1 MSPHATAVPAATR
14 SRPRRTPR
22 PGGRLLAVVTVLA
35 TGVLAAGCGVR
46 LETPP
51 PTEPSPDAVEVL
63 RAGAVDDALAVAD
76 VVADVTPGV
85 TDPAT
90 LAALEQ
96 AAAFA
101 EQHADALG
109 GVYDSGLDDLDL
121 PTGDPT
127 SPAPADDPD
136 EPADDAAGTEADGT
150 AEDGTAEDDAATD
163 ESGDGVATT
172 DDVVAA
178 LVSAAQRTG
187 ASADAT
193 TDAGLARLLA
203 SVAASEHVSALRLAA
218 LTGSSSADVLVTTAP
233 PVEEAPAGIG
243 AADLATLVET
253 EDAAGY
259 AYEVRAAQSEGDV
272 RTAAVARAAEHRAR
286 GQAWALAAGTDGTAQ
301 DPRRV
306 AYVLPDD
313 ADVAAVARQVES
325 GLAQTYASLV
335 ATAAHTSRAEA
346 VALLVDS
353 WASAVA
359 WGEAP
364 VAFPGLPE
372 QAAD

>member
-22 PGGRLLAVVTVLA
+22 PGGRLLAAVTVLA
-35 TGVLAAGCGVR
+35 TGVLAAGCSLR

-51 PTEPSPDAVEVL
+51 PTEPSPDAVEVA

-76 VVADVTPGV
+76 LVADVTPGV

-90 LAALEQ
+90 LAALEE

-101 EQHADALG
+101 EEHADALG

-127 SPAPADDPD
+127 STAPAVDTD
-136 EPADDAAGTEADGT
+136 EPADDAAGTGQDGT
-150 AEDGTAEDDAATD
+150 GQDGTEVDVATD
-163 ESGDGVATT
+163 GSGDGSATT
-172 DDVVAA
+172 DDVVVA
-178 LVSAAQRTG
+178 LVEAAQRTS

-203 SVAASEHVSALRLAA
+203 SVAASEHVSAQRLAA
-218 LTGSSSADVLVTTAP
+218 LTGSAAAGALVTTAP

-259 AYEVRAAQSEGDV
+259 AYEVRAAQSEDDA

-313 ADVAAVARQVES
+313 ADVAALARQVES

-335 ATAAHTSRAEA
+335 ATAAPTSRAGA

-372 QAAD
+372 QSAG

>member
-22 PGGRLLAVVTVLA
+22 PGGPLLAVVAALA

-46 LETPP
+46 LETPLP
-51 PTEPSPDAVEVL
+51 AEPSPDAVEVL
-63 RAGAVDDALAVAD
+63 RAGAVDDALVVAD
-76 VVADVTPGV
+76 LVADVTPGV

-90 LAALEQ
+90 LAALEE

-109 GVYDSGLDDLDL
+109 GIYDSGLDDLDL
-121 PTGDPT
+121 PADAPASTATAEDTG
-127 SPAPADDPD
+127 APADDAP
-136 EPADDAAGTEADGT
+136 GTGHDGATDGGGSDVPGDGT
-150 AEDGTAEDDAATD
+150 
-163 ESGDGVATT
+163 VTT
-172 DDVVAA
+172 DDVVVA
-178 LVSAAQRTG
+178 LVEAGQRTG
-187 ASADAT
+187 AAADAS

-203 SVAASEHVSALRLAA
+203 SVAASEHVSAQRLAA
-218 LTGSSSADVLVTTAP
+218 LTGSTSADVLVTTAP

-243 AADLATLVET
+243 AADLATLVAT

-259 AYEVRAAQSEGDV
+259 AYEVRAAQSEGDA

-286 GQAWALAAGTDGTAQ
+286 GQAWALVAGTDGTAQ

-313 ADVAAVARQVES
+313 ADVAALARQVES
-325 GLAQTYASLV
+325 DLAQTYASLV
-335 ATAAHTSRAEA
+335 ATAAPTSRTEA

-372 QAAD
+372 QSAG

>member
-1 MSPHATAVPAATR
+1 MSPHATAAPAATR
-14 SRPRRTPR
+14 PRPRRTPR
-22 PGGRLLAVVTVLA
+22 PGGRVLAAVTVLTA
-35 TGVLAAGCGVR
+35 AVLAAGCGVR

-76 VVADVTPGV
+76 LVADVTPSV

-90 LAALEQ
+90 LAALAEV
-96 AAAFA
+96 AAFA

-109 GVYDSGLDDLDL
+109 GVYDSGLGDLDL
-121 PTGDPT
+121 PGDDPAA
-127 SPAPADDPD
+127 SAPADD
-136 EPADDAAGTEADGT
+136 AGGER
-150 AEDGTAEDDAATD
+150 AEDDPAGVQAESGATD
-163 ESGDGVATT
+163 APAAGAPTT
-172 DDVVAA
+172 DDVVVA
-178 LVSAAQRTG
+178 LVEAAQRTG
-187 ASADAT
+187 ASADAS

-203 SVAASEHVSALRLAA
+203 SVATSEHVSARRLAA
-218 LTGSSSADVLVTTAP
+218 LTGSTAADGLVTTAA
-233 PVEEAPAGIG
+233 PVEEAPAGVG
-243 AADLATLVET
+243 AADLATLVES

-259 AYEVRAAQSEGDV
+259 AFEVRAAQSEGDA

-286 GQAWALAAGTDGTAQ
+286 GQAWALAAGTDGTTQ

-313 ADVAAVARQVES
+313 ADLAALARQVES

-335 ATAAHTSRAEA
+335 ATAAPTSRAEPT
-346 VALLVDS
+346 ALLVDS

-359 WGEAP
+359 WGEEP

-372 QAAD
+372 QAAG

>member
-1 MSPHATAVPAATR
+1 MSPHATAVPAAPRT
-14 SRPRRTPR
+14 RPRRTPR
-22 PGGRLLAVVTVLA
+22 PGGRVLA
-35 TGVLAAGCGVR
+35 AVTALVTGVLAAGCGVR

-76 VVADVTPGV
+76 LVADVTPGV

-90 LAALEQ
+90 LAALEE

-101 EQHADALG
+101 EQHAEALG

-121 PTGDPT
+121 PAGDPT
-127 SPAPADDPD
+127 STAPADDTD
-136 EPADDAAGTEADGT
+136 EPADDGPGT
-150 AEDGTAEDDAATD
+150 AANGSEEDGTTD
-163 ESGDGVATT
+163 GPGDGAATT
-172 DDVVAA
+172 DDVVVA
-178 LVSAAQRTG
+178 LVEAAQRTG
-187 ASADAT
+187 ASADAA

-203 SVAASEHVSALRLAA
+203 SVAASEHVSAQRLAA
-218 LTGSSSADVLVTTAP
+218 LTGSAAADALVTTAP

-259 AYEVRAAQSEGDV
+259 AYEVRAAQSEDDA

-313 ADVAAVARQVES
+313 ADVAALARQVES

-335 ATAAHTSRAEA
+335 ATAAPTSRAEA

-359 WGEAP
+359 WGEPP

-372 QAAD
+372 QLAG

>member
-14 SRPRRTPR
+14 PRPRRTPR
-22 PGGRLLAVVTVLA
+22 PGGRLLAAVTVLA

-51 PTEPSPDAVEVL
+51 PTAPSPDAVEVL

-76 VVADVTPGV
+76 LVADVTPGV

-90 LAALEQ
+90 LAALEE

-101 EQHADALG
+101 ERHADALG

-121 PTGDPT
+121 PDDDPT
-127 SPAPADDPD
+127 SSAPPDGAGD
-136 EPADDAAGTEADGT
+136 EPADDTSGGTGDG
-150 AEDGTAEDDAATD
+150 ATD
-163 ESGDGVATT
+163 GGATDAPGDSTVTT
-172 DDVVAA
+172 DDIVVA
-178 LVSAAQRTG
+178 LVEAAQRTG
-187 ASADAT
+187 ASADAS

-203 SVAASEHVSALRLAA
+203 SVAASEHVSAQRLAA
-218 LTGSSSADVLVTTAP
+218 LTGSTAADALVTTAP

-259 AYEVRAAQSEGDV
+259 AYEVRAAQSEDDA

-313 ADVAAVARQVES
+313 ADVAALARQVES
-325 GLAQTYASLV
+325 SLAQTYASLV
-335 ATAAHTSRAEA
+335 ATAAPTSRAEA

-372 QAAD
+372 QSAG

>member
-1 MSPHATAVPAATR
+1 MSPHATAVSAATR

-22 PGGRLLAVVTVLA
+22 PGGRLLAAVTVLA
-35 TGVLAAGCGVR
+35 TGVLAVGCGVR

-76 VVADVTPGV
+76 LVADVTPGV

-90 LAALEQ
+90 LAALEE

-127 SPAPADDPD
+127 TTAPADDPD
-136 EPADDAAGTEADGT
+136 EPADDAAGTDEDRAE
-150 AEDGTAEDDAATD
+150 EDGTTEGP
-163 ESGDGVATT
+163 GDGTATT
-172 DDVVAA
+172 DDVVVA
-178 LVSAAQRTG
+178 LVEAAQRTG
-187 ASADAT
+187 ASADAA

-203 SVAASEHVSALRLAA
+203 SVAASEHVSARRLAA
-218 LTGSSSADVLVTTAP
+218 LTGSAAADELVTTVP

-259 AYEVRAAQSEGDV
+259 AYEVRAAQSEDDA

-313 ADVAAVARQVES
+313 ADVATLARQVES

-335 ATAAHTSRAEA
+335 ATAAPTSRAEA

-359 WGEAP
+359 WGETP

-372 QAAD
+372 QSAG

>member
-1 MSPHATAVPAATR
+1 MSPHATAVPTATR
-14 SRPRRTPR
+14 TRPRRTPR
-22 PGGRLLAVVTVLA
+22 PGGRLLAAVTVLA

-76 VVADVTPGV
+76 LVADVTPSV

-90 LAALEQ
+90 LAALEE

-121 PTGDPT
+121 PAGDTT
-127 SPAPADDPD
+127 STAPADDTD
-136 EPADDAAGTEADGT
+136 EPADAGGTE
-150 AEDGTAEDDAATD
+150 EDGTEDDVAAD
-163 ESGDGVATT
+163 EPGAATT
-172 DDVVAA
+172 DDVVVA
-178 LVSAAQRTG
+178 LVEAAQRTG
-187 ASADAT
+187 SSADAA

-203 SVAASEHVSALRLAA
+203 SVAASEHVSAQRLAA
-218 LTGSSSADVLVTTAP
+218 LTGSTSADVLVTTAP

-259 AYEVRAAQSEGDV
+259 AYEVRAAQSEDDA

-301 DPRRV
+301 EPRRV

-313 ADVAAVARQVES
+313 ADVAVLARQVES

-335 ATAAHTSRAEA
+335 AAAAPTSRAGA
-346 VALLVDS
+346 VALLVDA

-372 QAAD
+372 QAAG

>member
-22 PGGRLLAVVTVLA
+22 PGGRLLAAVTVLA

-51 PTEPSPDAVEVL
+51 PTEPSPDAVEEL

-76 VVADVTPGV
+76 LVADVTPGV

-90 LAALEQ
+90 LAALEE

-121 PTGDPT
+121 PAGDPT
-127 SPAPADDPD
+127 ATAPAGDTD
-136 EPADDAAGTEADGT
+136 EPADDAAGTEEGGSAADG
-150 AEDGTAEDDAATD
+150 AEEDGTTDAP
-163 ESGDGVATT
+163 GDVAATT
-172 DDVVAA
+172 DDVVVA
-178 LVSAAQRTG
+178 LVEAAQRTG
-187 ASADAT
+187 ASADAAP
-193 TDAGLARLLA
+193 DAGLARLLA
-203 SVAASEHVSALRLAA
+203 SVAASEHVSAQRLAA
-218 LTGSSSADVLVTTAP
+218 LTGSAAAGELVTTAP

-259 AYEVRAAQSEGDV
+259 AYEVRAAQSEDDA

-313 ADVAAVARQVES
+313 ADVAALARQVES

-335 ATAAHTSRAEA
+335 AAAAPTSRAEA

-372 QAAD
+372 QSAG

>member
-22 PGGRLLAVVTVLA
+22 PRGRLLAVLTVLA

-51 PTEPSPDAVEVL
+51 PAEPSPDAVEVL
-63 RAGAVDDALAVAD
+63 RAGAVDDALTVAGL
-76 VVADVTPGV
+76 VADVTPGV

-90 LAALEQ
+90 LATLEEV
-96 AAAFA
+96 AAFA
-101 EQHADALG
+101 ARHVDALG
-109 GVYDSGLDDLDL
+109 GVYDSGLDDLDR
-121 PTGDPT
+121 PDDGSTT
-127 SPAPADDPD
+127 TAPAQGAD
-136 EPADDAAGTEADGT
+136 ETADDAPGTTDATTDGPT
-150 AEDGTAEDDAATD
+150 DGP
-163 ESGDGVATT
+163 GDGAVTT
-172 DDVVAA
+172 DDVVVA
-178 LVSAAQRTG
+178 LVEAARRTS
-187 ASADAT
+187 ASADAS

-203 SVAASEHVSALRLAA
+203 SVAASEHVSAQRLAA
-218 LTGSSSADVLVTTAP
+218 LTGSAAADELVTTAP

-259 AYEVRAAQSEGDV
+259 AYEVRAAQSEDDA

-286 GQAWALAAGTDGTAQ
+286 GQAWALVAGTDGTAQ

-306 AYVLPDD
+306 AYVLPND
-313 ADVAAVARQVES
+313 ADVAALARQVES

-335 ATAAHTSRAEA
+335 AMAAPASRAEA

-364 VAFPGLPE
+364 VALPGLPE
-372 QAAD
+372 QSAG

>member
-14 SRPRRTPR
+14 PRPRRTSR
-22 PGGRLLAVVTVLA
+22 PGGRLLAAVTVLA
-35 TGVLAAGCGVR
+35 TAVLAAGCGVR

-63 RAGAVDDALAVAD
+63 RADAVDDALAVAGL
-76 VVADVTPGV
+76 VADVTPSV

-90 LAALEQ
+90 LAALAEV
-96 AAAFA
+96 AAFA

-109 GVYDSGLDDLDL
+109 GVYDSGLGDLDL
-121 PTGDPT
+121 PGDGPT
-127 SPAPADDPD
+127 SSTATDDADG
-136 EPADDAAGTEADGT
+136 ADDAP
-150 AEDGTAEDDAATD
+150 AEDAPTATD
-163 ESGDGVATT
+163 RGTTDDPATATT
-172 DDVVAA
+172 DDVVVA
-178 LVSAAQRTG
+178 LVEAAQRTG
-187 ASADAT
+187 AAADAS

-203 SVAASEHVSALRLAA
+203 SVATSEHVSARRLAA
-218 LTGSSSADVLVTTAP
+218 LTGSAAADGLVSAAP
-233 PVEEAPAGIG
+233 PVAEAPAGIG
-243 AADLATLVET
+243 AADLATLVES

-259 AYEVRAAQSEGDV
+259 AYEVRAAQSDGDA

-313 ADVAAVARQVES
+313 ADLAALARQVES
-325 GLAQTYASLV
+325 GLAQSYASLV
-335 ATAAHTSRAEA
+335 ATAAPTSRAEA

-353 WASAVA
+353 WTGAVA
-359 WGEAP
+359 WGEPP

-372 QAAD
+372 QSAG

>member
-22 PGGRLLAVVTVLA
+22 PGGRLLAAVTVLA

-51 PTEPSPDAVEVL
+51 PTEPSPDAVEEL

-76 VVADVTPGV
+76 LVADVTPGV

-90 LAALEQ
+90 LAALEE

-121 PTGDPT
+121 PAGDPT
-127 SPAPADDPD
+127 STAPAGGTD
-136 EPADDAAGTEADGT
+136 EPADDAAGTEEDGSEADRAEADGT
-150 AEDGTAEDDAATD
+150 TDAP
-163 ESGDGVATT
+163 GDGAATT
-172 DDVVAA
+172 DDVVVA
-178 LVSAAQRTG
+178 LVEAAQRTG
-187 ASADAT
+187 ASADAA

-203 SVAASEHVSALRLAA
+203 SVATSEHVSAQRLAA
-218 LTGSSSADVLVTTAP
+218 LTGSAAADGLVTTAP

-259 AYEVRAAQSEGDV
+259 AYEVRAAQSEDDA

-313 ADVAAVARQVES
+313 ADVAALARQVES
-325 GLAQTYASLV
+325 SLAQTYASLV
-335 ATAAHTSRAEA
+335 AAAAPTSRAEA

-372 QAAD
+372 QSAG

>member
-22 PGGRLLAVVTVLA
+22 PGGRLLAAVTVLA

-136 EPADDAAGTEADGT
+136 EPADDAAGTEADGS
-150 AEDGTAEDDAATD
+150 AEDDAATD

-259 AYEVRAAQSEGDV
+259 AYEVRAAQSEGDA

-335 ATAAHTSRAEA
+335 ATAAPTSRAEA

>member
-22 PGGRLLAVVTVLA
+22 PGGRLLAAVTVLA

-51 PTEPSPDAVEVL
+51 PTAPSPDAVEVL
-63 RAGAVDDALAVAD
+63 RAGAVDDALVVAD
-76 VVADVTPGV
+76 LVADVTPGV

-90 LAALEQ
+90 LAALEE

-101 EQHADALG
+101 ERHANALG
-109 GVYDSGLDDLDL
+109 GVYDSGLDDLDI
-121 PTGDPT
+121 PAGDPT
-127 SPAPADDPD
+127 STAPADDTD
-136 EPADDAAGTEADGT
+136 EPADDAAATGEDGGEEDP
-150 AEDGTAEDDAATD
+150 AEEDGTAEGP
-163 ESGDGVATT
+163 GDGAATT
-172 DDVVAA
+172 DDVVVA
-178 LVSAAQRTG
+178 LVGAAQRTG
-187 ASADAT
+187 ASADAA

-203 SVAASEHVSALRLAA
+203 SVAASEHVSAQRLAA
-218 LTGSSSADVLVTTAP
+218 LTGSAAADELVTTAP

-259 AYEVRAAQSEGDV
+259 AYEVRAAQSEDDA

-286 GQAWALAAGTDGTAQ
+286 GRAWALAAGTDGTAQ

-313 ADVAAVARQVES
+313 TDVAALARQVES

-335 ATAAHTSRAEA
+335 ATAAPTSRAEA

-372 QAAD
+372 QSVG